1 MHRLAD
7 KNEYEFMF
15 NNCTISHPRAALF
28 GVGSLAT
35 VIFIIAPQIL
45 LLFFMTDLIGVPA
58 AWAGLAIALSKLCE
72 VASDVLVGSWSDR
85 QQPRLAARTR
95 FMIWGALTF
104 PLGFAL
110 IFMAPVAAGWQAALG
125 WIVTASLFATIA
137 YTTFSIPYITL
148 VGELTGSTAMRLRL
162 TAWRMAFVAIG
173 VMVAGAGAPV
183 LVDLA
188 GGGVAGYRV
197 MAASLTALMIAA
209 ALAAVV
215 AVPRGETAHLPLGVQ
230 PNLADALNAAA
241 RAPAYRILWVSYV
254 CQMAGIS
261 LNAALLPYAVYMT
274 LRADTPTIAMI
285 FAVMTVG
292 TLLAMPL
299 AVIAARGLG
308 TVSACVASL
317 LISGVGLVL
326 LACGQGGLIWPT
338 ILGAA
343 VFGVGQAGA
352 TSLPFAL
359 LPQALDH
366 APDDLAC
373 ANAGALTGLWVAGE
387 KLGLALGA
395 ATAGGLLGLAG
406 YDSTAVVQPAAAL
419 AALPWLFGPL
429 PALLM
434 LAAALL
440 LRPLLG
446 SPLNSRAPA

>member
-1 MHRLAD
+1 MHSPAD
-7 KNEYEFMF
+7 KFEYEFIF
-15 NNCTISHPRAALF
+15 NNRAISHPRAALF

-45 LLFFMTDLIGVPA
+45 LLYFMTDLIGIPA

-72 VASDVLVGSWSDR
+72 LASDVLVGSWSDR

-95 FMIWGALTF
+95 FMVWGALAF
-104 PLGFAL
+104 PIGFAL

-125 WIVTASLFATIA
+125 WIVIASLFATIA

-188 GGGVAGYRV
+188 GGGVAGYHM
-197 MAASLTALMIAA
+197 MAASLAALMIAA

-215 AVPRGETAHLPLGVQ
+215 AVPRGTGRSDPLYSP

-261 LNAALLPYAVYMT
+261 LNAALLPYAVYLT
-274 LRADTPTIAMI
+274 LRADTPTIAVI
-285 FAVMTVG
+285 FAVMTLG
-292 TLLAMPL
+292 TLFAMPV
-299 AVIAARGLG
+299 AVIGARRLG
-308 TVSACVASL
+308 SVSAYVASL
-317 LISGVGLVL
+317 MISGIGLVL
-326 LACGQGGLIWPT
+326 LASGQGGLIWPAM
-338 ILGAA
+338 LGAA

-352 TSLPFAL
+352 TTLPFAL

-366 APDDLAC
+366 APDDLAR

-395 ATAGGLLGLAG
+395 ALAGGLLGLAG
-406 YDSTAVVQPAAAL
+406 YDSAVAVQSAAAL

-434 LAAALL
+434 LGAALL

-446 SPLNSRAPA
+446 SHLNSRAPA